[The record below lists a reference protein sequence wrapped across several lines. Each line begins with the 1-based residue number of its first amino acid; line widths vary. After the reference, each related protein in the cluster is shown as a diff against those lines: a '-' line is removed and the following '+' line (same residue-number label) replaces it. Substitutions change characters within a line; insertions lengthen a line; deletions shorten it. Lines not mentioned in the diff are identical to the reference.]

1 MSSFTAKM
9 IKEARI
15 NANLS
20 QEEAAK
26 ALGITDRTL
35 RSFENNQHPVSVVD
49 LLNMAK
55 LYKTDVRE
63 FILENYVEEKE
74 EQILCNRYGSFLKL
88 FDQLSDRDKEDVVWV
103 IKQRINGTI

>member
-35 RSFENNQHPVSVVD
+35 RSFENNQHPLSVDD

-88 FDQLSDRDKEDVVWV
+88 FDQLSYRDKEDVVWV
-103 IKQRINGTI
+103 IK

>member
-35 RSFENNQHPVSVVD
+35 RSFENNQHPVSVDD

-74 EQILCNRYGSFLKL
+74 EQILCNRYGFFLKL

>member
-9 IKEARI
+9 IKEASI

-35 RSFENNQHPVSVVD
+35 RSFENNQHPVSVDD

>member
-26 ALGITDRTL
+26 ALDITDWTL
-35 RSFENNQHPVSVVD
+35 RSFENNQHPVSVDD

-55 LYKTDVRE
+55 IYKTDVSE

-74 EQILCNRYGSFLKL
+74 EQILCNRYSSFLKL

>member
-35 RSFENNQHPVSVVD
+35 RSFENNQHPVSVDD

-55 LYKTDVRE
+55 LYKTDIRE

-88 FDQLSDRDKEDVVWV
+88 FDKLSDRDKEDVVWV
-103 IKQRINGTI
+103 IKQRLEGRI

>member
-26 ALGITDRTL
+26 ALDITDWTL
-35 RSFENNQHPVSVVD
+35 RSFENNQHPVSVDD

-55 LYKTDVRE
+55 LYKTDVSE

-74 EQILCNRYGSFLKL
+74 EQILCNRYSSFLKL

>member
-1 MSSFTAKM
+1 MSRFTAKM

-15 NANLS
+15 NANMS

-26 ALGITDRTL
+26 ALGITVRTL
-35 RSFENNQHPVSVVD
+35 RSFENNQHPVSVDD
-49 LLNMAK
+49 LLNMAR

-63 FILENYVEEKE
+63 FILENYVQEKE

-88 FDQLSDRDKEDVVWV
+88 FDQLSDREKEDVVWV

>member
-1 MSSFTAKM
+1 MAFG
-9 IKEARI
+9 
-15 NANLS
+15 
-20 QEEAAK
+20 AK

-35 RSFENNQHPVSVVD
+35 RSFENNQHPVSVDD

-88 FDQLSDRDKEDVVWV
+88 LDQLSDRDKEDVVWV

>member
-1 MSSFTAKM
+1 MK
-9 IKEARI
+9 R
-15 NANLS
+15 
-20 QEEAAK
+20 
-26 ALGITDRTL
+26 L
-35 RSFENNQHPVSVVD
+35 RYFNKKFENNQHPVSVDD

-88 FDQLSDRDKEDVVWV
+88 LDQLSDRDKEDVVWV

>member
-1 MSSFTAKM
+1 M

-35 RSFENNQHPVSVVD
+35 RSFENNQHPVSDDD

-63 FILENYVEEKE
+63 FILENYVDENE
-74 EQILCNRYGSFLKL
+74 EQVLCNRYESFLKM
-88 FDQLSDRDKEDVVWV
+88 FDQLSDREKEDVVWV
-103 IKQRINGTI
+103 IKQRLQGSI

>member
-26 ALGITDRTL
+26 ALGISDRTL
-35 RSFENNQHPVSVVD
+35 RSFENNQHPVSVDD

-88 FDQLSDRDKEDVVWV
+88 FDQLLDRDKEDVVWV